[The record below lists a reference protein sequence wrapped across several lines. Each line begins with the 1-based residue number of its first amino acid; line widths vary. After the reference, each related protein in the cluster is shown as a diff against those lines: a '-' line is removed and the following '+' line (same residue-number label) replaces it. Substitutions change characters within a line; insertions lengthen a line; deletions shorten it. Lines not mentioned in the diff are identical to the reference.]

1 MKLSYKYLLVGLL
14 LILLL
19 LCVGAGVYSAETAGM
34 LTKISQEPF
43 KMLLIGIGFIGISGL
58 LRRRTIR

>member
-1 MKLSYKYLLVGLL
+1 
-14 LILLL
+14 
-19 LCVGAGVYSAETAGM
+19 M

-43 KMLLIGIGFIGISGL
+43 KMLLIGIGFIGLNGL